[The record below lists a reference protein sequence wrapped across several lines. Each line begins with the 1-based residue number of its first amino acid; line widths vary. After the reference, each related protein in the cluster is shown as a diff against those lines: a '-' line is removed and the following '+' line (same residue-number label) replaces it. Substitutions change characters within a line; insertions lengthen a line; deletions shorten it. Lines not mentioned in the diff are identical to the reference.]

1 MRVLIKQAQTV
12 EDVRKLVDEHN
23 IEFIFASFSE
33 VKGKSNAK
41 LVPAAHLE
49 KLFAEGAGFAGL
61 AAGDIG
67 QGPHSPD
74 VEVSLD
80 PRTFRIVPWQTGL
93 AHVIGDVRVNG
104 EEWPYC
110 PRTILRRQLQKAA
123 EKGYVFKIGFEAEFM
138 LVDLDEHG
146 QLTVSDRQDVWDR
159 PCYDVNGLTRQY
171 EFVTTMSRYIDE
183 LGWEN
188 YAVDHEDGNGQF
200 ECNVTFSDALE
211 TADRAMFFKYMT
223 NTVAQQHGSVAT
235 FMPKPFTD
243 NTGNGLHYT
252 MSLWDSETDTNLFE
266 DADDPRGFG
275 LSKLGYE
282 FAAGVLDH
290 GRGCA
295 AMVAPT
301 VNSYKRLKPGTDTIR
316 TWVPVCMAYGGNN
329 RTQMLRI
336 ARAGAFEFRAP
347 DFSGSPYLGMAAV
360 LAAGLDGIERG
371 LDPGEPNVNNLYEL
385 SPREA
390 AKRGIGMLPA
400 SLLEAVHY
408 LTKDD
413 VLRSAL
419 GKVPVDGPNG
429 EPSTETED
437 FVDYYADLKRDEY
450 HEMTDIV
457 TQNEIKRYLTFP

>member
-1 MRVLIKQAQTV
+1 MITQPQTV
-12 EDVRKLVDEHN
+12 EDVRKLVDEHD

-33 VKGKSNAK
+33 VRGKSNAK

-49 KLFAEGAGFAGL
+49 QLFAEGAGFAGM
-61 AAGDIG
+61 AAGAIG

-74 VEVSLD
+74 VVVSLD
-80 PRTFRIVPWQTGL
+80 PRSFRIVPWQPGL
-93 AHVIGDVRVNG
+93 AHVIGDAQVDSQ
-104 EEWPYC
+104 EWSYC
-110 PRTILRRQLQKAA
+110 PRTILRRQIDQAA
-123 EKGYVFKIGFEAEFM
+123 KKGYVFKVGLEAEFM
-138 LVDLDEHG
+138 LLDFDDNG
-146 QLTVSDRQDVWDR
+146 KLTVADRQDTWDR

-171 EFVTTMSRYIDE
+171 EFVTKMSKYIDE

-200 ECNVTFSDALE
+200 ECNVTYADALE

-223 NTVAQQHGSVAT
+223 TTVAQQHGAIAT

-252 MSLWDSETDTNLFE
+252 MSLWDAETDTNLFE
-266 DADDPRGFG
+266 DLDDPRGFG

-301 VNSYKRLKPGTDTIR
+301 VNSYKRLKPGTESVR

-336 ARAGAFEFRAP
+336 ARVGGFEFRAP

-360 LAAGLDGIERG
+360 LAAGMDGIGRE
-371 LDPGEPNVNNLYEL
+371 LDPGEPNESNLYDL

-390 AKRGIGMLPA
+390 SERGIKMLPA

-419 GKVPVDGPNG
+419 GRVPIDGPDG
-429 EPSTETED
+429 MPSTKTED
-437 FVDYYADLKRDEY
+437 FVDYYANLKRDEY
-450 HEMTDIV
+450 HELADIV
-457 TQNEIKRYLTFP
+457 TGDEIKRYLTFP